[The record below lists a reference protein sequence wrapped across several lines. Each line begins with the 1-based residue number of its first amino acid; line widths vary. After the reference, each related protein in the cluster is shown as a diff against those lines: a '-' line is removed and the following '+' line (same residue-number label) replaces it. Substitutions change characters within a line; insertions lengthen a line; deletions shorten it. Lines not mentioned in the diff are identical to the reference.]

1 MRGLDIVG
9 GWGSNMTSRK
19 SFLGGM
25 AALAGAA
32 AARAATPPPDGGS
45 PAAVR
50 FLAFADIHY
59 APSGFWPHGNQ
70 EWLDRVLKR
79 AVDAKADFV
88 MSLGDLTF
96 GPSNDRIRDYV
107 RHYNEF
113 KPVRTYHTYGNHEF
127 ESVTPEELDEVY
139 GLKRGY
145 YSFDLKGFRF
155 VVLDPHYHMK
165 DGKLVRFCKRCSY
178 PEEKV
183 CYVLPPDQLAWLRET
198 VVGSPYPCVVFSHE
212 SIERDRGAIQS
223 RKEVLEIFAEAN
235 ARRAGTVRL
244 VVNGHH
250 HKDYF
255 RVRDGIAYL
264 DLNSASYDIAGK
276 HNAYPEEFRRSCGA
290 AYCILTW
297 NDPLSAVVTMTAEG
311 GLRIDGME
319 SSYYLGVTPEMA
331 GWGCDDCGRPTSAR
345 VQSVNLSFNYSNSKK
360 GA

>member
-1 MRGLDIVG
+1 MRTDE
-9 GWGSNMTSRK
+9 SSATTSRK
-19 SFLGGM
+19 AFLGGM
-25 AALAGAA
+25 AAFAGAA
-32 AARAATPPPDGGS
+32 VARAATPAGGDS
-45 PAAVR
+45 SDTVR

-59 APSGFWPHGNQ
+59 APSGFWPHGNR

-107 RHYNEF
+107 RHYNDF
-113 KPVRTYHTYGNHEF
+113 KPVKTYHTYGNHEF

-139 GLKRGY
+139 GLKSGY

-165 DGKLVRFCKRCSY
+165 DGRLVRFCKRCSY

-255 RVRDGIAYL
+255 RVRDGIACL
-264 DLNSASYDIAGK
+264 DLNSASYDIAGN
-276 HNAYPEEFRRSCGA
+276 HTAYPEEFRRRCGA
-290 AYCILTW
+290 ARCILTW
-297 NDPLSAVVTMTAEG
+297 NDPLSAVITLTGSG

-345 VQSVNLSFNYSNSKK
+345 VQSVDLSFNYSNSKK